1 MYDESI
7 DVTNAEEVRSPTPES
22 VDSNY
27 GKKKSTSLL
36 REENVVHTGQ
46 KAVKA
51 RQLFY
56 FKLIKL

>member
-27 GKKKSTSLL
+27 GKKKMTPLL
-36 REENVVHTGQ
+36 REENVAGQ
-46 KAVKA
+46 KAIKA

-56 FKLIKL
+56 FRLCERVK